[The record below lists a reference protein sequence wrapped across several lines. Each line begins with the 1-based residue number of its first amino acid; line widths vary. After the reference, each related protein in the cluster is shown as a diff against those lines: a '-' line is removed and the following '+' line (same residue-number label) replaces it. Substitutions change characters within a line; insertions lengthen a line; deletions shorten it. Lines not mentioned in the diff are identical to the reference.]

1 MRWEYKNIWLKGTG
15 FRNLMDLDEIDEVMN
30 SLGAQGWE
38 LASTINKG
46 QNLAHAIAIFKR
58 ALSDDGSTAKSPN
71 P

>member
-1 MRWEYKNIWLKGTG
+1 
-15 FRNLMDLDEIDEVMN
+15 MDLDEIDEVMN

-38 LASTINKG
+38 LVSTINKG

-58 ALSDDGSTAKSPN
+58 ALSDDGYRAKSPN

>member
-15 FRNLMDLDEIDEVMN
+15 FRNLMDLGVIDGVMN

-38 LASTINKG
+38 LVSTINKG
-46 QNLAHAIAIFKR
+46 QNLAHAIEIFKR
-58 ALSDDGSTAKSPN
+58 ALCDDGSTAKTPN